1 MPCQRRRFQHFVQ
14 NQIGQVERRSWTR
27 HSLKSSQTERLNCCG
42 QTWNKWISSLK
53 HFKSVPFDFSHF
65 DLSAMVLQE
74 VNTCQLMLANRS
86 CHTIFFIPSKKRRK
100 SCQTA
105 FRRFPI
111 VPFQISSIARSCR
124 FLQTTLVNNPSQA
137 VGLCKCFHLGVRMD
151 VVDLSFQWAKLPG
164 NVIPMEVPWIYT
176 NLHLNIFCTY
186 FFGYVFVQPFNRCF
200 FPKNYCCFRHF
211 RLARCCML
219 FSLGLV
225 WWLAGFLRMPRLSAL
240 LKAGGAPKRPE
251 DRARLRVAKTWM
263 ERKQSLFVD
272 LCEWILCECKDFQDE
287 FSRHS
292 LNY

>member
-1 MPCQRRRFQHFVQ
+1 MLCQRRRFQHFVQ
-14 NQIGQVERRSWTR
+14 SQIGQVERRSWTR
-27 HSLKSSQTERLNCCG
+27 HSLKSSQAERLNCWE

-53 HFKSVPFDFSHF
+53 HLKSVPFDFSHF

-74 VNTCQLMLANRS
+74 VRKCQLRLANLS
-86 CHTIFFIPSKKRRK
+86 WHIIPFIPSEKTQKKLPNRFPVR
-100 SCQTA
+100 C
-105 FRRFPI
+105 FPI
-111 VPFQISSIARSCR
+111 VFFQISSIGSCR

-176 NLHLNIFCTY
+176 NLHLEIFCTY
-186 FFGYVFVQPFNRCF
+186 FFWICFCSTFHPFFSKELF
-200 FPKNYCCFRHF
+200 FFRRF

-240 LKAGGAPKRPE
+240 LKAGGAPKRRE
-251 DRARLRVAKTWM
+251 DRARLRLAKT
-263 ERKQSLFVD
+263 
-272 LCEWILCECKDFQDE
+272 
-287 FSRHS
+287 
-292 LNY
+292 